1 MLDSMKRVQPQI
13 TVRPV
18 MKSIT
23 YTIPEKILH
32 EAKARQF
39 VDLGDE
45 KRPKGAKSRN
55 HDLCIMFFHYLS
67 THPELSETGQRRMRD
82 IGLQLLA
89 GHSVEEHADFISLIV
104 DAINNT
110 EL

>member
-1 MLDSMKRVQPQI
+1 MHRVPPKPI
-13 TVRPV
+13 VRPV

-89 GHSVEEHADFISLIV
+89 GKDVSEHDHFISLIV
-104 DAINNT
+104 DSINNT